1 MYCSQCHQVI
11 PDGSRFCNLCGA
23 VLGAPS
29 QAGTLTP
36 QGVPLPAEVVHSVMH
51 PSFIFVGVRYT
62 VAAILSVVIVV
73 LGAMIAGKA
82 WEWLSNL
89 IPWVVGFGVVVVF
102 LNPIYNHILRQIETY
117 TLTSEK
123 VEIQTGLLVKRTQ
136 NIPLQKIQDVSTQ
149 ITLLNR
155 MLGIGDV
162 VIDSASSSGKIIL
175 RHVTNPQAVAN
186 EILARVRK

>member
-1 MYCSQCHQVI
+1 MHCPQCHQVI

-23 VLGAPS
+23 VLGAP
-29 QAGTLTP
+29 P
-36 QGVPLPAEVVHSVMH
+36 QPGHLSPLGGQLPAEVVHSVMH

-62 VAAILSVVIVV
+62 VAAVLSLVIVV

-89 IPWVVGFGVVVVF
+89 IPWVVGFGVVVLF

-123 VEIQTGLLVKRTQ
+123 VEIQTGLLIKRTQ

>member
-1 MYCSQCHQVI
+1 MYCPQCRQVI

-29 QAGTLTP
+29 QAGTLAP
-36 QGVPLPAEVVHSVMH
+36 HGAPVPAEVVHSVMH

-82 WEWLSNL
+82 WEWLSNV
-89 IPWVVGFGVVVVF
+89 IPWVVGFGVVVLF